1 MYNKHEKDFKKED
14 IKQQAWN
21 KIAKELNISNGKE
34 AEQYWRNLKKL
45 LSKRRC
51 KLKEVDVS
59 GASVGPVNKARKAL
73 KELNYLCWLFPFVK
87 VRTTKSN
94 LTTSKEIAK
103 EEDCPNYD
111 EDDENVD
118 PQDEGQNEEKTR
130 ENVDSSEESLT
141 KVVETSTKR
150 TTEEP
155 EEKNDTEILKRKS
168 TVGSGKVKSK
178 VSKREDSEIE
188 EEELKALEVINKL
201 ASAEENKGGCEI
213 FGELVATELK
223 APSQKQFL
231 MTKHEI
237 QNVLFKVR
245 MEALEA
251 DLNDRPTS
259 VYFYSGFIVY
269 RNTISIN
276 CTASNST
283 LSTVKFKYF

>member
-1 MYNKHEKDFKKED
+1 M
-14 IKQQAWN
+14 
-21 KIAKELNISNGKE
+21 
-34 AEQYWRNLKKL
+34 
-45 LSKRRC
+45 
-51 KLKEVDVS
+51 
-59 GASVGPVNKARKAL
+59 
-73 KELNYLCWLFPFVK
+73 K

-111 EDDENVD
+111 EDDENID
-118 PQDEGQNEEKTR
+118 PHDEGQNEEETR

-155 EEKNDTEILKRKS
+155 EEKSDTEILKRKS
-168 TVGSGKVKSK
+168 TVGSGKAKSK
-178 VSKREDSEIE
+178 VSKREKSEIE
-188 EEELKALEVINKL
+188 KEELKALEVINKL

-223 APSQKQFL
+223 TLTQKQFL
-231 MTKHEI
+231 MAKHEI

-251 DLNDRPTS
+251 DTGEKDSSNQYTTS
-259 VYFYSGFIVY
+259 VYF
-269 RNTISIN
+269 
-276 CTASNST
+276 
-283 LSTVKFKYF
+283 

>member
-1 MYNKHEKDFKKED
+1 M
-14 IKQQAWN
+14 
-21 KIAKELNISNGKE
+21 
-34 AEQYWRNLKKL
+34 
-45 LSKRRC
+45 
-51 KLKEVDVS
+51 
-59 GASVGPVNKARKAL
+59 
-73 KELNYLCWLFPFVK
+73 K

-118 PQDEGQNEEKTR
+118 PHDEGQNEEETR

-168 TVGSGKVKSK
+168 TVGSGKAKST
-178 VSKREDSEIE
+178 VSKREKSEIE
-188 EEELKALEVINKL
+188 EEELRALEVINKL
-201 ASAEENKGGCEI
+201 ASAEENKGECEI

-223 APSQKQFL
+223 ALSQKQFL
-231 MTKHEI
+231 MAKHEI

-251 DLNDRPTS
+251 DLNDRPTEERRTATTNIQHPS
-259 VYFYSGFIVY
+259 TSTPVSLSIETPYQSTTQPQIQPFQPYNSNNFDINSLGLFMVQVQDAASY
-269 RNTISIN
+269 NT
-276 CTASNST
+276 NSE
-283 LSTVKFKYF
+283 